1 MSREALTYSRIVDAQ
16 AANGVGKPVEVRDF
30 KIIVIAV
37 SGANSPDLDL
47 RIKGAIVNQLSDID
61 FSAAASPDNQ
71 HDNVG
76 LYEYRSANF
85 VDGGT
90 GIEFVGTAYTKIYEI
105 NVSGLTYIC
114 PEVVNWSAGNVTVT
128 LAGFSNL

>member
-1 MSREALTYSRIVDAQ
+1 MRQAITYSKIVDAQ
-16 AANGVGKPVEVRDF
+16 GANGVGNPIDVRDF

-47 RIKGAIVNQLSDID
+47 RIKGAICNQEQDVD
-61 FSAAASPDNQ
+61 FSATASPTNQ

-85 VDGGT
+85 VDGAT
-90 GIEFVGTAYTKIYEI
+90 GVEFVGTAYTKLYEI
-105 NVSGLTYIC
+105 NVSGLTFIC
-114 PEVVNWSAGNVTVT
+114 PEVANWVAGDVTVT

>member
-1 MSREALTYSRIVDAQ
+1 MRQAITYARILDARDS
-16 AANGVGKPVEVRDF
+16 NGVGSPIEVRDY

-47 RIKGAIVNQLSDID
+47 RIKGTIVNQLQDID
-61 FSAAASPDNQ
+61 FSVAASPTNQ

-85 VDGGT
+85 VDGST
-90 GIEFVGTAYTKIYEI
+90 GVEFVGTAYTKLYEI

-114 PEVVNWSAGNVTVT
+114 PEVANWAAGDVTVT